1 MKCMKKVLACTLLVA
16 TTFMTSGVSK
26 VEAFEDP
33 YAEFYCHE
41 TQREL
46 RCVGPMSSTGIT
58 IPHLVINSSNVSVY
72 CGVVEIYGRHD
83 LHCVKCH
90 EYVDSLEL
98 PHVRYHDICDTEN
111 GLCQEYY
118 KNNIEKK
125 ENEM

>member
-1 MKCMKKVLACTLLVA
+1 MVA

-46 RCVGPMSSTGIT
+46 RCVGPMSSRGIT
-58 IPHLVINSSNVSVY
+58 IPHIFFDSPNGTIY
-72 CGVVEIYGRHD
+72 CGVVEVYGKHD
-83 LHCVKCH
+83 LHCIKCH

-98 PHVRYHDICDTEN
+98 PHAKYHDICNSEE
-111 GLCQEYY
+111 GLCLEYY
-118 KNNIEKK
+118 IENIAKDK
-125 ENEM
+125 NEM